1 MDFLVAAVSDLA
13 DDGPPS
19 ELKFGLVNLFTGTE
33 ILLKA
38 RLEREN
44 WKLVFANV
52 AEANRG
58 SLKSGDFRSVGVQGA
73 IRRLESEC
81 SVQIQVEHKQAIQL
95 VRKERNKIIH
105 FGHVGNP
112 MQLRPVAAKTLAF
125 SISFIS
131 EELQPGGLNEE
142 ASNLLEGIRGGLR
155 GIQHYVT
162 ERWREIRPILAAFY
176 SPIVQ
181 CPSCLEKA
189 MTSDGGQSKCEFCSV
204 TEDGESVADLFA
216 HNVLDLHRYQ
226 VVTHGGEWPVHQCP
240 ECGRSAFVEGVEGT
254 TLHSTRWVCFSC
266 GVEAEDSEIWPC
278 LRCNEPVIT
287 DEGPYAFCDTCSYT

>member
-1 MDFLVAAVSDLA
+1 MDFLVAAVSNLA

-38 RLEREN
+38 RLELEN
-44 WKLVFANV
+44 WNLVFANV
-52 AEANRG
+52 AEANRDN
-58 SLKSGDFRSVGVQGA
+58 LKSGDFRSVGVQDA
-73 IRRLESEC
+73 IGRLESEC
-81 SVQIQVEHKQAIQL
+81 RVQVQVEHKQAIEL
-95 VRKERNKIIH
+95 VRKERNKITHI
-105 FGHVGNP
+105 GHMGNP
-112 MQLRPVAAKTLAF
+112 RQLRPVAAKTLAF

-131 EELQPGGLNEE
+131 EELEPGGVN
-142 ASNLLEGIRGGLR
+142 
-155 GIQHYVT
+155 
-162 ERWREIRPILAAFY
+162 ERWREIRPILAASY

-181 CPSCLEKA
+181 CPRCLEKS

-204 TEDGESVADLFA
+204 TEDGESGADLFA
-216 HNVLDLHRYQ
+216 HNVLDLHHYQ

-266 GVEAEDSEIWPC
+266 GVEAENCDVWTC

-287 DEGPYAFCDTCSYT
+287 DEGPYAYCDTCSYT